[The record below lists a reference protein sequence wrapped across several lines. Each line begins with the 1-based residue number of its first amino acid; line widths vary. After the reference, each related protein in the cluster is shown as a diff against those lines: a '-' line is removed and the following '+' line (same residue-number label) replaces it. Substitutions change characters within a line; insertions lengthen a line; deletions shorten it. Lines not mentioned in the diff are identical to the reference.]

1 MSTTSS
7 RTASL
12 AATSTPTGRRSDT
25 KTSRQTPERDQ
36 AWCRG
41 FCRKGHTYR
50 RATSSLP
57 FRVLLQILRDGRYS
71 VKRELS
77 EEDRAALAI
86 EVKLMERSLVQA
98 GVDLP

>member
-1 MSTTSS
+1 MPCCDLN
-7 RTASL
+7 ADGK
-12 AATSTPTGRRSDT
+12 AFGHQDI
-25 KTSRQTPERDQ
+25 QTDACERPGVVSWFLSQ
-36 AWCRG
+36 GA
-41 FCRKGHTYR
+41 YR